1 MPSAIGFMAAK
12 IDHGRE
18 VPRLS
23 PRCPGNQKLGR
34 YPPPASDK
42 PGLFK
47 EAVEPTGWLTGLI
60 PEQSVRPPCLV
71 FGIPES
77 IGTEPPTC
85 KTLRVPDRSTSDS
98 YQPDFAL
105 ARASDG
111 APQIA
116 CATKVNRRVAIQ
128 GSSNRRTWL
137 RSRG

>member
-12 IDHGRE
+12 IDDGRE

-34 YPPPASDK
+34 YPPASNK

-60 PEQSVRPPCLV
+60 PERSRSGRRVLSSAS
-71 FGIPES
+71 PES

-98 YQPDFAL
+98 YNL
-105 ARASDG
+105 
-111 APQIA
+111 I
-116 CATKVNRRVAIQ
+116 
-128 GSSNRRTWL
+128 L
-137 RSRG
+137 L